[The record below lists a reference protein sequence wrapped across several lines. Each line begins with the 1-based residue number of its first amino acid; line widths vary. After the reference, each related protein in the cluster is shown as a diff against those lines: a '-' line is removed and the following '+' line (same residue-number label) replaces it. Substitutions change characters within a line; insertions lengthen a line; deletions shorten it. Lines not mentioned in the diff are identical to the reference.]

1 MVGMEKHKYLK
12 TATVLLAVV
21 NRYQVAK
28 DIEQGSIQG
37 AEHNS
42 LTF

>member
-21 NRYQVAK
+21 NRYQVAE
-28 DIEQGSIQG
+28 DTEQGSIQW
-37 AEHNS
+37 EENNS